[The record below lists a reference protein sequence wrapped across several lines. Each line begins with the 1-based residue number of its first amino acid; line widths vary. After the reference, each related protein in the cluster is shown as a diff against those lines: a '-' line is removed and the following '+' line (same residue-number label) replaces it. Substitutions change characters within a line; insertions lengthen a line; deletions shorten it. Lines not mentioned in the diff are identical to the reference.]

1 MSVFESIKKLKSMGL
16 NITFYKRK
24 DGGYLIKSINGVKY
38 TGAKGNIAARELT
51 GDKISEARKQQ
62 LSYATRTRKKLRAR
76 RAAGKMTIDEQI
88 ESAYAKVKKKW
99 NKAFK
104 SKKGKPHPAGY
115 FGWERIQ
122 YSIEKYGKEEA
133 LRRISEAERY
143 ASGLAYNKNVEI
155 LIVFIEDAASK
166 FNSRELKEVATALR
180 EQAYRIKDEWI
191 QPAYDELYKLNVGVS
206 PKDVAKNLRKI
217 LRLDV

>member
-1 MSVFESIKKLKSMGL
+1 MTVLESIKKLKAMGMQV
-16 NITFYKRK
+16 TFYKRK
-24 DGGYLIKSINGVKY
+24 DGGYLIKSIDGTKFS
-38 TGAKGNIAARELT
+38 GAKGNKAAREYIGASL
-51 GDKISEARKQQ
+51 SEARAQQ
-62 LSYATRTRKKLRAR
+62 LSYATRTRRKLRAR

-88 ESAYAKVKKKW
+88 ESAYKKVKKKW

-122 YSIEKYGKEEA
+122 YTIDKYGKDEA

-143 ASGLAYNKNVEI
+143 ASGLAYNKNIEI

-166 FNSRELKEVATALR
+166 FNSKELHEVANDLR
-180 EQAYRIKDEWI
+180 EQAYKIKDEWI
-191 QPAYDELYKLNVGVS
+191 QPAYDELYKLNVGTS

-217 LRLDV
+217 LRLDI